1 MRFRSKSRTVR
12 PSRRLF
18 IESLEDRAVP
28 AYDLAID
35 GDTITA
41 NVSEV
46 LAAGT
51 TTFTATGTGATLDVA
66 DIESALAIGNVIITT
81 GVGGGEPGDIDWTTD
96 SLDDELDYLG
106 ANLRS
111 LRIVTSAD
119 ATSGAI
125 SASTAILNF
134 DSNVDLTLDSTS
146 PAADGLIS
154 FAIDSQ
160 INFAATVTVNAG
172 TNLFQL
178 ESSSTNSMAS
188 GDITITASFFQNN
201 SFFTMLSDSGNIAI
215 NAALTPG
222 AFTELRAA
230 DGNVTITGA
239 IDSAVSEDLSLYGEN
254 VTLNSS
260 VGALFPLG
268 NLTIAGGD
276 VTFTGVGTSITATNV
291 NVGDGNFEDF
301 QTRLFT
307 DRPITAEVSV
317 YFDGTL
323 SPGGSGTTGTMNITG
338 NLFFFGGNYD
348 LDLGAVPDKINV
360 TGDLDLTGGANLFN
374 TSGTGALPNGNT
386 FTIVDTVGD
395 VSGEF
400 DFIPLNTPFLLGAD
414 AIKVT
419 AYGPDTGGGVDIQQ
433 VAASPNGMATG
444 VEFDGTAYT
453 IKLTGPGTLTTF
465 ANQFGQLVV
474 LGKNTTLASK
484 IDVKT
489 KANASDDLLNIGTV
503 SIGGDLGS
511 FTAKGGL
518 LNGGFSGGAIKS
530 ISFFDIFSNITLTG
544 PLTKLT
550 TGRDLFGS
558 ITAPS
563 VGDIKVGG
571 VMGGFGGPWII
582 PGNIKS
588 ITADAV
594 FSLDVVAQSIG
605 KIAVTGDK
613 QAHIAGDI
621 IFSSFQ
627 LTGNDGTPKQ
637 YGLKSLTV
645 AGKVENTTFDVEGG
659 NVGKVKVGRFIDSN
673 LYIDYSPTAPFN
685 TAGTFDSAGVFRLES
700 FVTTATTLNDPNN
713 PNNFAFSG
721 SQIAAD
727 TIGTVKL
734 TGLNTANFGN
744 ATGFKFRS
752 AGGSIQVKS
761 TSGALPLNTN
771 LTPGTLPLVPLEGDF
786 FYLDV

>member
-35 GDTITA
+35 GDVLTA

-188 GDITITASFFQNN
+188 GD
-201 SFFTMLSDSGNIAI
+201 
-215 NAALTPG
+215 
-222 AFTELRAA
+222 
-230 DGNVTITGA
+230 VTITGA

-276 VTFTGVGTSITATNV
+276 VTFTGVGTSITAANV

-673 LYIDYSPTAPFN
+673 LYLDYSPTAPFN